1 MVRERLILSG
11 GVSDPKINSAV
22 GFGGLLDTSRRA
34 ERVEGGYSVNGVAK
48 FGTLS
53 ACADL
58 LFETA
63 HYDDPLKGPQVLG
76 FYLSAKTKGT
86 KKSRITGTR

>member
-1 MVRERLILSG
+1 
-11 GVSDPKINSAV
+11 V

-48 FGTLS
+48 FGTPFGLRR
-53 ACADL
+53 L

-63 HYDDPLKGPQVLG
+63 HYDDPLKGPQV
-76 FYLSAKTKGT
+76 
-86 KKSRITGTR
+86 